1 MQSRFSV
8 EHDTSTGFNGSV
20 FPQMPFSQAL
30 NFNPRAIS
38 GGGLGRG
45 MGDATTD
52 QPDIALANSN
62 SNSNNNNNNNNNNAG
77 VVMYGMDG
85 VSEGNCL
92 QPEGELAALV
102 SPQMLEQ

>member
-62 SNSNNNNNNNNNNAG
+62 SNNNNNNAG